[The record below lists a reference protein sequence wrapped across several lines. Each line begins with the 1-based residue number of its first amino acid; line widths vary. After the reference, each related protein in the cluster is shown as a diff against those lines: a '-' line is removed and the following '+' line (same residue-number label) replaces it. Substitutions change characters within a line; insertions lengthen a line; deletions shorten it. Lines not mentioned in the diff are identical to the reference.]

1 MGTDFQ
7 YLHIRGAHG
16 HLGHRLHIIIIIIVL
31 ELHIFG
37 PGIIHGQDKKIEYSR
52 YCLLY
57 TSDAA
62 DD

>member
-1 MGTDFQ
+1 MGTDFL

-52 YCLLY
+52 YGCR
-57 TSDAA
+57 
-62 DD
+62 